1 MGHLWDKIGNGG
13 LSEVSGMKPVA
24 RTRVSCPG
32 HRFIVRI
39 IGLVVDFHV
48 SCHFMDTYVVWSC
61 FASGARA
68 PSPLTL
74 CLPAGNWAAL

>member
-1 MGHLWDKIGNGG
+1 M
-13 LSEVSGMKPVA
+13 SGPPFHNKDYRA
-24 RTRVSCPG
+24 SA
-32 HRFIVRI
+32 
-39 IGLVVDFHV
+39 VVDFHV
-48 SCHFMDTYVVWSC
+48 SCHFMDTYVVWLC